1 MPKILIKESEHKIE
15 VPILLTAVSGKV
27 RIKNRSIVN
36 EYGTPVAV
44 RRDGFALSNYVEWQ
58 IGYDVVKKET
68 DKLAESSLPETEF
81 VGANGKTKALYELS
95 EYIWYFHK
103 WSIVSKEELEG
114 VINYLNSIPDN
125 DLIDNNSELQIDRSH
140 PIAKNING
148 FNFEYTQVK
157 YPLLIYKFNGY
168 EIVTEIKGHEK
179 WFLFIN
185 TKETHYPYD
194 IGEGYPSEILPLLK
208 KMQSHLNLRH
218 DETPLTDKESAALHM
233 RQIRALEAIDKR
245 LETLVASL
253 PQSRSVL
260 IVVCADHGES
270 FGEQFFGFP
279 RCGHLH
285 PSPEVLQVPLLIG
298 VIT

>member
-15 VPILLTAVSGKV
+15 VPILLTAVSGKI

-68 DKLAESSLPETEF
+68 NKPAESSLPETEF

-103 WSIVSKEELEG
+103 WAIVSKEELES

-148 FNFEYTQVK
+148 FDFEYTQVK

-168 EIVTEIKGHEK
+168 EIITEIKITEK
-179 WFLFIN
+179 QYAVGTQPMLYLCFPITELKSKINLIGRCAQVKEIAHFEISKNNIKVFLEMLKMFGILSKNHRHDILQIIN
-185 TKETHYPYD
+185 TIIK
-194 IGEGYPSEILPLLK
+194 
-208 KMQSHLNLRH
+208 
-218 DETPLTDKESAALHM
+218 
-233 RQIRALEAIDKR
+233 
-245 LETLVASL
+245 
-253 PQSRSVL
+253 
-260 IVVCADHGES
+260 
-270 FGEQFFGFP
+270 
-279 RCGHLH
+279 
-285 PSPEVLQVPLLIG
+285 
-298 VIT
+298 

>member
-15 VPILLTAVSGKV
+15 VPILLTAVSGKI

-81 VGANGKTKALYELS
+81 VGANDKNKALYELS

-103 WSIVSKEELEG
+103 WAIVSKEELES

-148 FNFEYTQVK
+148 FGFEYTQVK

-168 EIVTEIKGHEK
+168 EIVTEIKITEK
-179 WFLFIN
+179 QYAVGTQPMLYLCFPITELKSNTNLIGRCAEVKEIAHFEISESNIKVFLEMLKMFGILSKNHKHDILQIIN
-185 TKETHYPYD
+185 TIIE
-194 IGEGYPSEILPLLK
+194 
-208 KMQSHLNLRH
+208 
-218 DETPLTDKESAALHM
+218 
-233 RQIRALEAIDKR
+233 
-245 LETLVASL
+245 
-253 PQSRSVL
+253 
-260 IVVCADHGES
+260 
-270 FGEQFFGFP
+270 
-279 RCGHLH
+279 
-285 PSPEVLQVPLLIG
+285 
-298 VIT
+298 

>member
-15 VPILLTAVSGKV
+15 VPILLTAVSGKI

-103 WSIVSKEELEG
+103 WAIVSKEELKS

-148 FNFEYTQVK
+148 FGFEYTQVK

-168 EIVTEIKGHEK
+168 EIVTEIKITEK
-179 WFLFIN
+179 QYAVGTQPMLYLCFPITELKSKTNLAGRCAEVKEIAHFEISESNIKVFLEMLKMFGILSKNHKHDILQIIN
-185 TKETHYPYD
+185 TIIE
-194 IGEGYPSEILPLLK
+194 
-208 KMQSHLNLRH
+208 
-218 DETPLTDKESAALHM
+218 
-233 RQIRALEAIDKR
+233 
-245 LETLVASL
+245 
-253 PQSRSVL
+253 
-260 IVVCADHGES
+260 
-270 FGEQFFGFP
+270 
-279 RCGHLH
+279 
-285 PSPEVLQVPLLIG
+285 
-298 VIT
+298 